1 LTLVVIGASSEQ
13 RMQDA
18 ISAFEAAGFRR
29 IRELDEVTEGDEV
42 LGVSDGGAEL
52 LRQADLRA
60 IKYVL
65 VHDGEGDGHQG
76 GTFERA
82 HHRIEAGQ
90 RDELAHHLR
99 SRNRPLITCLA
110 FGYKNG
116 APADAALLID
126 ARFLDNPFWVPE
138 LRPLSGRDK
147 AVDDYVMQQPA
158 AAELLDDV
166 ERIVRRL
173 LPLYQQKGR
182 MHLVVAFGCTG
193 GQHRSVVLASR
204 LAARLRQDEGIDVDF
219 VTRDVD

>member
-1 LTLVVIGASSEQ
+1 MTLVIVGAPNPM
-13 RMQDA
+13 RMDEA
-18 ISAFEAAGFRR
+18 VSAFEAAGFTR
-29 IRELDEVTEGDEV
+29 IDELDGVRDGDFV

-52 LRQADLRA
+52 LREADRRA

-65 VHDGEGDGHQG
+65 VHDGEDDHHDG

-90 RDELAHHLR
+90 RGELAQHLR
-99 SRNRPLITCLA
+99 SRERPLITCLA

-193 GQHRSVVLASR
+193 GRHRSVVLASR
-204 LAARLRQDEGIDVDF
+204 LAARLRQDERADVDF
-219 VTRDVD
+219 VTRDLD

>member
-1 LTLVVIGASSEQ
+1 
-13 RMQDA
+13 MQDA
-18 ISAFEAAGFRR
+18 IGAFEVAGFRR
-29 IRELDEVTEGDEV
+29 IRKLDEVVDGDFV
-42 LGVSDGGAEL
+42 LGVSDGGAEM
-52 LRQADLRA
+52 LREADRRA

-65 VHDGEGDGHQG
+65 VHDGEDDGHPG

-82 HHRIEAGQ
+82 HHRIDAGQ
-90 RDELAHHLR
+90 RDELAQHLR
-99 SRNRPLITCLA
+99 SRKRPLITCLA

-126 ARFLDNPFWVPE
+126 ARFLDNPYWVPE
-138 LRPLSGRDK
+138 LRTLSGRDK
-147 AVDDYVMQQPA
+147 AVDEYVMQQPA

-173 LPLYQQKGR
+173 LPLYEQKGR

-219 VTRDVD
+219 VSRDID

>member
-1 LTLVVIGASSEQ
+1 MTLVIIGAASNERIEESV
-13 RMQDA
+13 A
-18 ISAFEAAGFRR
+18 AFEAAGFQR
-29 IRELDEVTEGDEV
+29 IEELDGVGDGDLV

-52 LRQADLRA
+52 LREADRRA

-65 VHDGEGDGHQG
+65 VHDGEDDHHSG

-82 HHRIEAGQ
+82 HHRIEAAQ
-90 RDELAHHLR
+90 RGELAQHLR
-99 SRNRPLITCLA
+99 GRERPLVTCLA

-116 APADAALLID
+116 APADAALLVD
-126 ARFLDNPFWVPE
+126 ARFLDNPYWVAE
-138 LRPLSGRDK
+138 LRPLSGRDA

-193 GQHRSVVLASR
+193 GRHRSVVLASR
-204 LAARLRQDEGIDVDF
+204 LAARLRQDEAVDVDF